1 MASLQ
6 DQLLNAGIVDKKK
19 AKQLKQEQRK
29 EAKGRQKGHQH
40 VDQDKEQARRVREEK
55 AQRDRDLN
63 KQQQAEAERKAIR
76 AQVIQLIK
84 MNRIERS
91 GGDVAYQFKD
101 GTTIKKIYITSQ
113 LQDDLIKGRLAI
125 AKLEGGYELLPATA
139 ARKITQRDQQVILVL
154 NESQQAESDEDDP
167 YAAYQVP
174 DDLMW

>member
-29 EAKGRQKGHQH
+29 EAKGRQKGH
-40 VDQDKEQARRVREEK
+40 VPVAQDKEEARRVREEK
-55 AQRDRDLN
+55 AQRDRELN
-63 KQQQAEAERKAIR
+63 KQQQAEAEKKAIR
-76 AQVIQLIK
+76 AQVVQLIR

-91 GGDVAYQFKD
+91 DGDVAYQFKD
-101 GTTIKKIYITSQ
+101 GSTIKKIYITAR
-113 LQDDLIKGRLAI
+113 LQDDLVNGRLAI
-125 AKLEGGYELLPATA
+125 AKLDDGYELLPATA
-139 ARKITQRDQQVILVL
+139 ARKITQRDQQAILVL
-154 NESQQAESDEDDP
+154 NEKQQVESDEDDP